1 MERNNLINF
10 LGKDVWSVILG
21 FLDLKSVC
29 RLSELSKD
37 WNQFVSQDN
46 SLWETLYNTYRW
58 KEPEPDKEVEK
69 QTIRRFWSLTESPS
83 EAQNNSDNNNNSESN
98 DLFGSAE
105 NSKNMTWKEKM
116 RLRKYRE
123 KLFTIHYYS
132 YPVRQ
137 TFSKNLWFLERA
149 TSSRSQCFLCKQM
162 IAQDSLRGW
171 RRMKS
176 KQAPVYSYLV
186 YS

>member
-1 MERNNLINF
+1 MERNTINNLISY
-10 LGKDVWSVILG
+10 LGKDVWSVILS
-21 FLDLKSVC
+21 FLDVKSVC
-29 RLSELSKD
+29 RLSELSKE
-37 WNQFVSQDN
+37 WNQFVNQDN
-46 SLWETLYNTYRW
+46 SLWETLYITYHW
-58 KEPEPDKEVEK
+58 KDPEPDKEEEK

-83 EAQNNSDNNNNSESN
+83 EAQNNNDNNNNNSESN
-98 DLFGSAE
+98 DLSGSE
-105 NSKNMTWKEKM
+105 NLNKMTWKEKM

-149 TSSRSQCFLCKQM
+149 SSSRSQCFLCKQM
-162 IAQDSLRGW
+162 IAQDSIRAW

-176 KQAPVYSYLV
+176 KQAPVY
-186 YS
+186 